1 MFRVKRFYK
10 GELIKEYKTP
20 IYPNE
25 LKDLDQKDEYQSWN
39 IIKDDM
45 GRTIEASYSPT
56 IWKIEIDN
64 IDE

>member
-25 LKDLDQKDEYQSWN
+25 LKDLDQRDEYQSWN
-39 IIKDDM
+39 IIKDDK

-64 IDE
+64 VDE